1 MINWDEI
8 EEKALLEVQKTS
20 FIHEKAALLNTRKV
34 LKAFRNHQVADYYLK
49 PSTATPILIREGMNW
64 MESMRNSS
72 ARKQP
77 L

>member
-20 FIHEKAALLNTRKV
+20 FIHEKTALLNTRKV
-34 LKAFRNHQVADYYLK
+34 LKAFRNNRLLDDY
-49 PSTATPILIREGMNW
+49 GM
-64 MESMRNSS
+64 
-72 ARKQP
+72 